1 MKMFSST
8 PDMKISQIK
17 IVNKKTNEVQ
27 VLQEGEKE
35 DKAIIQYNPR
45 YSTSG
50 EKQTDERKMNK
61 GEPRVCRKK
70 KIS

>member
-35 DKAIIQYNPR
+35 DK
-45 YSTSG
+45 
-50 EKQTDERKMNK
+50 EE
-61 GEPRVCRKK
+61 
-70 KIS
+70 